1 MTRHLLAVLLLAGAA
16 PLAAQ
21 QLKPLDPANMDTT
34 CSACEDFF
42 SYANG
47 GWLKANPIPA
57 DKSSWGSFNELQ
69 EANYTALRQTLE
81 TAAANPGP
89 DSDTRRLGLFY
100 ASCMDTTTI
109 NRVGAEPIRP
119 MLDEIATLNTR
130 ADVEREIATLQNA
143 GVGVGFSFRSGQDDK
158 NSSRVIGQLS
168 QGGLGLPD
176 RDYYLKAD
184 SSSEALRKEYR
195 EHVGHMLAL
204 VGVGTKQAEAAAE
217 RVLALETAL
226 AQPSMTR
233 VERRNPDSTYHL
245 LTLASLQQLTPGF
258 GWKAYLSQRKA
269 PALGDVNVAQPRFYH
284 ALDSLLSAVP
294 VETWRDYLAWQVLR
308 SYAPSL
314 GSDLEQESFRFNS
327 TVMQG
332 VTEMQPRWKRCIE
345 ATDRSLGEILGKAF
359 VRTHFTPAAKARAET
374 MVKNIRA
381 ALHERIGQL
390 DWMSAATRQK
400 AYAKLDAIV
409 QKIGY
414 PDKWRSYDG
423 LEIVAQPYAVNV
435 MHAREFDV
443 HRSISKIGKPVDRT
457 EWGMTPPT
465 VNAYYNP
472 RMNEVA
478 FPAGIMQP
486 PFFDP
491 RADDAVN
498 YGGMGAAI
506 GHEISHGFDDQG
518 RKYDAQGNLSG
529 WWSDADAAA
538 FEQRAN
544 KVVQQFDGFVS
555 VDTFHVN
562 GKLTLGENI
571 ADFAGLTIAYH
582 AFRKSLEGK
591 PEPAPIDGL
600 TADQRFFLA
609 WAQIWRQSTRPET
622 AKLLVNV
629 DPHAP
634 ARWRVN
640 GPLANMPEFQAAFK
654 CQAGDPMVAPAEARA
669 KIW

>member
-1 MTRHLLAVLLLAGAA
+1 MTRQILAALLLASAA
-16 PLAAQ
+16 PVAAQ
-21 QLKPLDPANMDTT
+21 QVKPLDPANMDTT

-47 GWLKANPIPA
+47 GWLKHNTIPA
-57 DKSSWGSFNELQ
+57 DKASWGSFNELQ
-69 EANYTALRQTLE
+69 ESNYAALRETLE
-81 TAAANPGP
+81 SAAANPGP
-89 DSDTRRLGLFY
+89 DEDTRRLGLFY

-109 NRVGAEPIRP
+109 DRVGAEPIRA
-119 MLDEIATLNTR
+119 MLDEIGAIKAR
-130 ADVEREIATLQNA
+130 ADIERELATLQNA
-143 GVGVGFSFRSGQDDK
+143 GIGAGFAFRSGQDEK
-158 NSSRVIGQLS
+158 NSSRIIGQLS

-176 RDYYLKAD
+176 RDYYTKAD
-184 SSSEALRKEYR
+184 SASAALRDQYR
-195 EHVGHMLAL
+195 EHVAHMMAL
-204 VGVGTKQAEAAAE
+204 VGVGTAQAAAAAD

-226 AQPSMTR
+226 AQASMTR
-233 VERRNPDSTYHL
+233 VERRNADSTYHL
-245 LTLASLQQLTPGF
+245 LSLASLQSLTPGF
-258 GWKAYLSQRKA
+258 DWKAFLTERKV
-269 PALGDVNVAQPRFYH
+269 PAVREVNVAQPRFYR
-284 ALDSLLSAVP
+284 ALDSLLTAVP
-294 VETWRDYLAWQVLR
+294 IDTWRAYLAWQTVR
-308 SYAPSL
+308 SFAPSL
-314 GSDLEQESFRFNS
+314 GSDLEGESFRFNS
-327 TVMQG
+327 TVMRG
-332 VTEMQPRWKRCIE
+332 VTEMEPRWKRCIE
-345 ATDRSLGEILGKAF
+345 STDRSLGQILGKAF
-359 VRTHFTPAAKARAET
+359 VRTHFTPEAKARAET

-381 ALHERIGQL
+381 SLRERIGQL
-390 DWMSAATRQK
+390 DWMTPATRQK

-414 PDKWRSYDG
+414 PDKWRSYAG
-423 LEIVAQPYAVNV
+423 LEMVAQPYAVNV
-435 MHAREFDV
+435 LHTREFEV
-443 HRSISKIGKPVDRT
+443 RRNINKIGKPVDRT

-472 RMNEVA
+472 SMNEVA

-491 RADDAVN
+491 KADDAVN

-518 RKYDAQGNLSG
+518 RKYDAMGNLSG
-529 WWSDADAAA
+529 WWSDADATA

-544 KVVQQFDGFVS
+544 KVVQQFDGYVS

-600 TADQRFFLA
+600 TADQRFFLG
-609 WAQIWRQSTRPET
+609 WAQIWRGMTRPET
-622 AKLLVNV
+622 ARLMVNV
-629 DPHAP
+629 DSHSP

-654 CQAGDPMVAPAEARA
+654 CQAGDPMVAPAASRA

>member
-1 MTRHLLAVLLLAGAA
+1 MLVALVLAGAA

-21 QLKPLDPANMDTT
+21 QVRPLDPANMDTT

-47 GWLKANPIPA
+47 GWLKRNTIPA
-57 DKSSWGSFNELQ
+57 DKASWGSFNELQ
-69 EANYTALRQTLE
+69 ESNYAALRETLE
-81 TAAANPGP
+81 AAAANPGP
-89 DSDTRRLGLFY
+89 DADTRRLGLFY
-100 ASCMDTTTI
+100 ASCMDTTAI
-109 NRVGAEPIRP
+109 NRIGAEPIRP
-119 MLDEIATLNTR
+119 MLDDIAALKTR
-130 ADVEREIATLQNA
+130 ADVEREIATLQSA
-143 GVGVGFSFRSGQDDK
+143 GVGAGFSFRSGQDDK
-158 NSSRVIGQLS
+158 NSSRIIGQLS

-176 RDYYLKAD
+176 RDYYTRQDTA
-184 SSSEALRKEYR
+184 SAALRDQYR
-195 EHVGHMLAL
+195 EHVAHMMAL
-204 VGVGTKQAEAAAE
+204 VGVGTAQAAAAAD

-226 AQPSMTR
+226 ARASMTR

-245 LTLASLQQLTPGF
+245 LTMARLQSLTPGF
-258 GWKAYLSQRKA
+258 GWKAFLAERKA
-269 PALGDVNVAQPRFYH
+269 PAVGEVNVAQPRFYR
-284 ALDSLLSAVP
+284 ALDSLLTSVP
-294 VETWRDYLAWQVLR
+294 IATWRDYLAWQTVR

-314 GSDLEQESFRFNS
+314 GSDLEDESFRFNS

-345 ATDRSLGEILGKAF
+345 STDRSLGEVLGKAF
-359 VRTHFTPAAKARAET
+359 VRTHFTPEAKARAET

-381 ALHERIGQL
+381 SLRDRIGQL
-390 DWMSAATRQK
+390 DWMTPATRQK

-414 PDKWRSYDG
+414 PDKWRSYEG
-423 LEIVAQPYAVNV
+423 LELVAQPYGVNV
-435 MHAREFDV
+435 MHARAFDV
-443 HRSISKIGKPVDRT
+443 QRSINKIGKPVDRT

-491 RADDAVN
+491 HADDAVN

-518 RKYDAQGNLSG
+518 RKYDAKGNLSG

-538 FEQRAN
+538 FEARAN
-544 KVVQQFDGFVS
+544 QVVRQFDGFVS

-562 GKLTLGENI
+562 GKLTLG
-571 ADFAGLTIAYH
+571 
-582 AFRKSLEGK
+582 
-591 PEPAPIDGL
+591 
-600 TADQRFFLA
+600 
-609 WAQIWRQSTRPET
+609 
-622 AKLLVNV
+622 
-629 DPHAP
+629 
-634 ARWRVN
+634 
-640 GPLANMPEFQAAFK
+640 
-654 CQAGDPMVAPAEARA
+654 
-669 KIW
+669 